1 MTHGR
6 GFQDGPV
13 SRRSISLS
21 RTLRS
26 PSLAGPND
34 DCRDLSGLP
43 EHWSPF
49 EYQASASG
57 LEMVVKTDSASSSP
71 QCFARYE
78 IGGSRTLIEGL
89 LSGGRS
95 PELVPAALTR
105 LVRRDAFE
113 WGRTGKAPPAS
124 WSSSTGS
131 RAGPPSSP
139 PQWNSL
145 QAIDGSTTFERVHGR
160 RRSRAIGHD
169 QELLA
174 EYGMGGSDPEIESH
188 QERRGWQEAAERE
201 WEISL
206 PHLYR
211 IETRSVEV
219 LFD

>member
-131 RAGPPSSP
+131 RPVRPAPHRSGTRSKRSTDRRPSNECMVVVAHVRSATTKNCLPNMAWAGVTLRYRAT
-139 PQWNSL
+139 NKGE
-145 QAIDGSTTFERVHGR
+145 DGR
-160 RRSRAIGHD
+160 RPLNENGRYRFRTSTG
-169 QELLA
+169 LK
-174 EYGMGGSDPEIESH
+174 P
-188 QERRGWQEAAERE
+188 AA
-201 WEISL
+201 
-206 PHLYR
+206 
-211 IETRSVEV
+211 
-219 LFD
+219 